1 MIRILCLETSGS
13 VCSIALIEQ
22 GKIVGEKE
30 EQIENSH
37 AKLLNVMIIE
47 LLEEIGW
54 AFNDL
59 SAVAVSS
66 GPGSYTGLRIGVST
80 GKAICWGKDIP
91 LIAVNSLEIMKDT
104 MSEYANKF
112 TYLVPASDARRNEV
126 FLSVFKEEEE
136 IIEVHPYILDTNPL
150 EKLEEGDF
158 LVFGSGAQKFEPF
171 LTAKDSII
179 EGIIPLAKNMLKS
192 VWEKWLIEDFEDVA
206 YFEPTYFKAVHT
218 TVSKKKFFV

>member
-1 MIRILCLETSGS
+1 MTRILCLETSGS
-13 VCSIALIEQ
+13 VCSIALIED
-22 GKIVGEKE
+22 GKSVGEKE

-37 AKLLNVMIIE
+37 AKLLNVMILE
-47 LLEEIGW
+47 LLEEKGW
-54 AFNDL
+54 SFDDL

-80 GKAICWGKDIP
+80 AKAICWGKDLP

-104 MSEYANKF
+104 MVEYANKY

-126 FLSVFKEEEE
+126 FLSVFKGDEE
-136 IIEVHPYILDTNPL
+136 IIEVQPWVLETNPL
-150 EKLEEGDF
+150 EKIEEGSF
-158 LVFGSGAQKFEPF
+158 IIFGSGAKKFEPF
-171 LTAKDSII
+171 ITTKDSIV
-179 EGIIPLAKNMLKS
+179 EGIIPLAKNMLTS
-192 VWEKWLIEDFEDVA
+192 VWKKWLAEDFEDVA